1 MNEVKEDYNLV
12 TETYDEWDRL
22 LYVNYFRSDVPY
34 RGATGGDR
42 GLGVLSIPS
51 EDRRPK
57 KLLYQDVYTYKE
69 GTRRVAPAV
78 RRVYQ
83 PEIDFS
89 ASRDGSTITL
99 TGHFI
104 CRSKVLASGFI
115 WNTASAD
122 RTMLEALASPNYF
135 NGVATVPDE
144 LRANNANQIYRGSN
158 ALGTKTHTI
167 NSNDTHFIKAFVQI
181 ETGTL
186 FSKTITI

>member
-34 RGATGGDR
+34 RGAIGGSF

-115 WNTASAD
+115 WNTTSAD
-122 RTMLEALASPNYF
+122 RTMLEALTPQNYF
-135 NGVATVPDE
+135 KPSIDAVPGIT
-144 LRANNANQIYRGSN
+144 RQVYTGSN
-158 ALGTKTHTI
+158 ALGTKTYTI
-167 NSNDTHFIKAFVQI
+167 DNNDTHFIKAFVQI

>member
-34 RGATGGDR
+34 RGATGG
-42 GLGVLSIPS
+42 GVQYIPPG
-51 EDRRPK
+51 DRRPK

-69 GTRRVAPAV
+69 GTRRVAPSV

-83 PEIDFS
+83 PEIGFS

-115 WNTASAD
+115 WNTTSAD
-122 RTMLEALASPNYF
+122 RTMLEALTPQNYF
-135 NGVATVPDE
+135 KPNQTPIPDIT
-144 LRANNANQIYRGSN
+144 RQVYTGSN